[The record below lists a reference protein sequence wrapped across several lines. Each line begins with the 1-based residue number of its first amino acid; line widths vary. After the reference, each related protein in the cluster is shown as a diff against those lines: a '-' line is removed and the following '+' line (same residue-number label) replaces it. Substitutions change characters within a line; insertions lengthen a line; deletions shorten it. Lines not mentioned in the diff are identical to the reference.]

1 MITDYSS
8 LKTTL
13 ATWMHRS
20 DLTAQIPD
28 FIALAEAKFSTDLDA
43 RDMEARVVLTLTHGD
58 AYLDLPADMLEMRR
72 LMVLTNPTQTL
83 KYATPDQIAADYPLD
98 SQGKPLVFSVIGGKL
113 QLAPVPDSDYPIE
126 LTYKQRIPAL
136 YDANPTNW
144 LLTKWPNAY
153 LYGALC
159 AAQPYIMNDSRLVT
173 FQSLYKEAVNGI
185 NEIDWYSGST
195 LQVRA
200 R

>member
-8 LKTTL
+8 LKTTI

-43 RDMEARVVLTLTHGD
+43 RDMEARVVLTLTPGD

-98 SQGKPLVFSVIGGKL
+98 SQDKPLVFSVIGGKL

-159 AAQPYIMNDSRLVT
+159 AAQPYIMNDARLVT

>member
-43 RDMEARVVLTLTHGD
+43 RDMEARVVLTLTPGD

-83 KYATPDQIAADYPLD
+83 KYATPDQIAAQILTRYRGQTVGLLA
-98 SQGKPLVFSVIGGKL
+98 PLVVG
-113 QLAPVPDSDYPIE
+113 
-126 LTYKQRIPAL
+126 R
-136 YDANPTNW
+136 
-144 LLTKWPNAY
+144 
-153 LYGALC
+153 
-159 AAQPYIMNDSRLVT
+159 
-173 FQSLYKEAVNGI
+173 
-185 NEIDWYSGST
+185 
-195 LQVRA
+195 
-200 R
+200 